1 MKLRQHTSTL
11 KLNNNK
17 NNDNN
22 KNLAETEHSA
32 ARSSQKDHTYGR
44 DHKNLPY
51 LLIYHNADGALG
63 DIPDNTGAAMVELVR
78 HSLMHGTVH
87 LDVHIVANLVVAKV
101 RGQVDVSF
109 MPERTR
115 EQIPGPRSQP
125 MTGRHDCYLVSIFF
139 SFSSY
144 CSFLPHPFA
153 TPFLQ
158 IGAERK
164 TICEKRWL

>member
-1 MKLRQHTSTL
+1 MRQ
-11 KLNNNK
+11 
-17 NNDNN
+17 DP
-22 KNLAETEHSA
+22 
-32 ARSSQKDHTYGR
+32 SQKHHTCGR
-44 DHKNLPY
+44 DEKTLPY
-51 LLIYHNADGALG
+51 LLINHNADGALG

-144 CSFLPHPFA
+144 CTFLRSRSRRPSCKSAQRGRQSARKGAYSVTQRVPFGYYWPWDNGSDGKSSRI
-153 TPFLQ
+153 T
-158 IGAERK
+158 
-164 TICEKRWL
+164 